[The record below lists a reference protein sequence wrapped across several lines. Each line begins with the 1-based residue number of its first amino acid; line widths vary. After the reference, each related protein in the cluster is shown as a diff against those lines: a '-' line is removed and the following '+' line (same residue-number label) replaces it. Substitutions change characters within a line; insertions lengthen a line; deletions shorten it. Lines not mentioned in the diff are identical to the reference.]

1 MVPYNQQ
8 LDKEKLE
15 ASDLVA
21 GQNVTLEKNGNTITI
36 NSENTALLI
45 QQDYNFTKKKAG
57 EAGYFSVSVTIPS
70 GYKIASFSAST
81 GQIANSNGLQI
92 TPIYGYDLKGGKVEQ
107 LYFNYYAP
115 KTQALDVSLIIYIL
129 CIKI

>member
-57 EAGYFSVSVTIPS
+57 EAGYFSVKVTIPS

-81 GQIANSNGLQI
+81 GQIANTRGLQI
-92 TPIYGYDLKGGKVEQ
+92 TPIYGYDLKGGKVEE
-107 LYFNYYAP
+107 LYFNYYTP
-115 KTQALDVSLIIYIL
+115 ITQTLDISLIIYIL

>member
-1 MVPYNQQ
+1 M
-8 LDKEKLE
+8 LLLK
-15 ASDLVA
+15 
-21 GQNVTLEKNGNTITI
+21 KNGNTITI

-45 QQDYNFTKKKAG
+45 QQNYNFTKKKAG

-81 GQIANSNGLQI
+81 GQIANSVGLQI
-92 TPIYGYDLKGGKVEQ
+92 TPISGYGLKGGKVEQ

-115 KTQALDVSLIIYIL
+115 KTQALDIPLIIYIL